1 MPYHRRC
8 HNTPPAH
15 PPLTSTRAA
24 TTAHSP
30 VGAVDGVSRPVWRA
44 RSLHA
49 GRLPAHLRLVPTSAD
64 LRAPAP
70 TQRSTCLLPLLSASA
85 LEAVTASASAA
96 VTAAAA
102 SGRSVQKARGWKQF
116 EPTSVSS
123 SHCLCLC
130 VASLSHYLAASFS
143 HGAVFCYRRRT
154 GVRHCEEV
162 AHHRAQHLQMA
173 QAVVRFR
180 ARQAAQAGSQPL
192 NVAVCQRDF
201 GQRACA
207 QPDSTHQLFHTSIAT
222 GILN

>member
-1 MPYHRRC
+1 MRFVRFTDIVESCGVTHAGGRFSAGGCRAVEAVRMPYHRRC

-123 SHCLCLC
+123 IHCLCLC
-130 VASLSHYLAASFS
+130 VASLSHYLGQALDSS
-143 HGAVFCYRRRT
+143 IIYRHNNTFWPIRVPRNNL
-154 GVRHCEEV
+154 
-162 AHHRAQHLQMA
+162 A
-173 QAVVRFR
+173 
-180 ARQAAQAGSQPL
+180 
-192 NVAVCQRDF
+192 
-201 GQRACA
+201 
-207 QPDSTHQLFHTSIAT
+207 
-222 GILN
+222 